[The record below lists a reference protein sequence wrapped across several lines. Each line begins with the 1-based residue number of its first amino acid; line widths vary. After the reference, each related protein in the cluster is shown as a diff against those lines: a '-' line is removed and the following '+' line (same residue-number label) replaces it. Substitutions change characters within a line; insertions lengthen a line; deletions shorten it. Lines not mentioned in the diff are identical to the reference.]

1 MLICISSV
9 QLNRV
14 GEHADPADF
23 DFDRVTVLHEN
34 RGLAREADAAWC
46 AGRDDVTRLQI
57 ENRRNIGNHLRDIVD
72 EIARAA
78 VLERLAVQSGLH
90 GDVARI
96 AEHIDSHHPRPEAS
110 GVAKIFP
117 RCDLTRMELPVADAS
132 VVKGGISRYMR
143 QGDRKSELQSL
154 MRISYAVF
162 CLKKKNTYINNLIY
176 T

>member
-57 ENRRNIGNHLRDIVD
+57 ENRRTIGNNLRDIVD

-78 VLERLAVQSGLH
+78 VLERLAVQSGFP
-90 GDVARI
+90 GAFAR
-96 AEHIDSHHPRPEAS
+96 
-110 GVAKIFP
+110 
-117 RCDLTRMELPVADAS
+117 LPQQP
-132 VVKGGISRYMR
+132 K
-143 QGDRKSELQSL
+143 
-154 MRISYAVF
+154 
-162 CLKKKNTYINNLIY
+162 
-176 T
+176 